1 MDTPRIAVVGSS
13 NTDMVVKAKRI
24 PRPGET
30 VTNGTFVMAPGGK
43 GANQAV
49 GAARLGAWTT
59 LIAKVGDDLFG
70 YNAVEGFTKEG
81 IEVHNVLF
89 DDQNATGT
97 ALILVDEKGENSIAV
112 APGANHALTPEEI
125 DQAADAIEDAEVLLL
140 QLETPLDAVQRAAE
154 IAAAAEKIVVLDP
167 APAPDERLPES
178 LLKLVTYLTPNET
191 EAESL
196 TGIKVTD
203 ETSAR
208 KAADVLIQSGV
219 QNVIVTLGAKGAVF
233 VGRELK
239 TFFVEGRPVA
249 AIDSTAAGD
258 SFNGA
263 LAVALASEKPI
274 EEAVRYA
281 CLAASISVTRMGA
294 QPSLPTREEVEALE
308 TK

>member
-70 YNAVEGFTKEG
+70 HNAVDGFTAEG

-89 DDQNATGT
+89 DDHNATGT

-125 DQAADAIEDAEVLLL
+125 DQAADAIEDSEVLLL

-154 IAAAAEKIVVLDP
+154 IAAAAEKIVILDP
-167 APAPDERLPES
+167 APAPDEPLPES

-203 ETSAR
+203 EASAR
-208 KAADVLIQSGV
+208 KAADVLIQRGV
-219 QNVIVTLGAKGAVF
+219 QNVIVTLGAKGAVI
-233 VGRELK
+233 VGREAK
-239 TFFVEGRPVA
+239 AFFVEGRPVKA
-249 AIDSTAAGD
+249 VDSTAAGD

-308 TK
+308 TT